1 MTDFDPRG
9 IAITPV
15 TVGDLPAFLAA
26 IEPIAAEVASGDI
39 LGALM
44 RHADAVIAATAIGA
58 RVERAW
64 LEQQTPDVLVELAGR
79 VLEANADFFVQR
91 VMPALTA
98 ASERIAKIASGGTP
112 GWPGSSAPGS
122 AIGT

>member
-98 ASERIAKIASGGTP
+98 ASERIAKIASGGMP
-112 GWPGSSAPGS
+112 GSPGSSAPGS

>member
-39 LGALM
+39 LGALL

-58 RVERAW
+58 RVDRAW

>member
-39 LGALM
+39 LGALL

-64 LEQQTPDVLVELAGR
+64 LEQQTPDVLVELAAR

-112 GWPGSSAPGS
+112 GSPGSSAPGS